1 VRFAKFSEAGHDHR
15 YFFSE
20 NTNQQKDIRNF
31 KAAFNLRGF
40 KGYKTIKRRHIKYGC
55 EIFHLSLFA
64 LFLNL
69 PVYTEGNAQD
79 WFGEENPNS
88 MQELSIDFG
97 ETFQYIPIRGYL
109 QTPHGGEPGTT
120 SKKRPTFKEL
130 NLESADSFY
139 SSLHIRSNRHNFYG
153 SIQLIHLSGD
163 SVLDN
168 ELISQGVTYP
178 AGSNV
183 RADIELDLYRFGY
196 QYCLI
201 GGNHKEPSFEISPT
215 IELAFFDFHYQLDG
229 SGGLSTDRS
238 YMKGAGRIGAEAY
251 WYANDRLTVSA
262 SVIGPVPISDTPQ
275 IWTLELSAQYQLW
288 GYGQRGGTVLV
299 GIGYQ
304 CIEYEDD
311 QTVPNH
317 IMVEMSPI
325 LSAGLRIGF

>member
-1 VRFAKFSEAGHDHR
+1 M
-15 YFFSE
+15 
-20 NTNQQKDIRNF
+20 
-31 KAAFNLRGF
+31 
-40 KGYKTIKRRHIKYGC
+40 KRCHKKYGC
-55 EIFHLSLFA
+55 EIFYLILFS
-64 LFLNL
+64 LFLNFH
-69 PVYTEGNAQD
+69 VYTEGSAQD
-79 WFGEENPNS
+79 LFGEDNTNG
-88 MQELSIDFG
+88 MQELHIDFG

-139 SSLHIRSNRHNFYG
+139 SSLRIRRNRHNFYG
-153 SIQLIHLSGD
+153 SIQLTHLSGD
-163 SVLDN
+163 SVLEN

-183 RADIELDLYRFGY
+183 SADVKLDLYRFGY
-196 QYCLI
+196 QYFLF
-201 GGNHKEPSFEISPT
+201 GGNDKESSFEIAPT

-229 SGGLSTDRS
+229 SGGLSTDRA
-238 YMKGAGRIGAEAY
+238 YMKGAGRIGAEAH

-275 IWTLELSAQYQLW
+275 IWTLELSAEYQLW

-304 CIEYEDD
+304 RIEYEDD

-325 LSAGLRIGF
+325 IRAGLRIGF